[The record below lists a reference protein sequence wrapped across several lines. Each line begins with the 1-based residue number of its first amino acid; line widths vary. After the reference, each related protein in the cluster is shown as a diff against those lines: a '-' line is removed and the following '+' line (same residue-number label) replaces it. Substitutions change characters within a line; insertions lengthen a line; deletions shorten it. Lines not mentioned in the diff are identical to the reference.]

1 MQVGLRINDETA
13 GMQAAGSY
21 IAYLPHLFS
30 LASSLP
36 LALKVS
42 SCSSVLLSLS
52 CIEAIRIKILVSFTQ
67 GRDLICKFRQIAIVF
82 CIINVNSIAN
92 VVLYKFICW
101 LIFVTGRRVIIPDAY
116 IKYLTGKISMHN
128 RATVHS

>member
-21 IAYLPHLFS
+21 IAYLLHLFS

-36 LALKVS
+36 LALKLS

-52 CIEAIRIKILVSFTQ
+52 CIEAIRIKVLVNFTQ
-67 GRDLICKFRQIAIVF
+67 GRDLIC
-82 CIINVNSIAN
+82 
-92 VVLYKFICW
+92 
-101 LIFVTGRRVIIPDAY
+101 
-116 IKYLTGKISMHN
+116 
-128 RATVHS
+128 